1 MEYPSN
7 YMDMFEFSQSYGR
20 INEAPAKIIFS
31 NLLHA
36 VRLLIDQKIF
46 HRDLKDENILLNP
59 STLEVKIIDFGCA
72 THYSDEIHTRLS
84 GTPEFMPPEAIER
97 GEYTAEGA
105 TIWSLG
111 VILFTLING
120 RLPYEDIHNFNN
132 RTEVI
137 FENLIILPISFK
149 KFVLLDQNSSFLQH
163 FKTLLQFSTDIS
175 PETKS
180 FVESMMTIDPSSRIR
195 FSDLLNSDWLKF
207 ES

>member
-7 YMDMFEFSQSYGR
+7 YIDMFEFSQSYGR

-59 STLEVKIIDFGCA
+59 STLDIKIIDFGCA
-72 THYSDEIHTRLS
+72 THYTDTIHTRLS
-84 GTPEFMPPEAIER
+84 GTPEFMPPEAIEK

-105 TIWSLG
+105 TVWSLG

-132 RTEVI
+132 RTEVSFFQDFHPKI
-137 FENLIILPISFK
+137 FTSNFPHNFEPRFLPQKIRNLTNHFSFQRV
-149 KFVLLDQNSSFLQH
+149 FPRIQNRSWNQ
-163 FKTLLQFSTDIS
+163 
-175 PETKS
+175 
-180 FVESMMTIDPSSRIR
+180 
-195 FSDLLNSDWLKF
+195 
-207 ES
+207 

>member
-1 MEYPSN
+1 
-7 YMDMFEFSQSYGR
+7 MFEFSQSYGR

-36 VRLLIDQKIF
+36 VRLLIDQQIF

-72 THYSDEIHTRLS
+72 TQYSEAIHTRLS

-137 FENLIILPISFK
+137 LKTIQQPYPFSPKGLAIIFA
-149 KFVLLDQNSSFLQH
+149 
-163 FKTLLQFSTDIS
+163 
-175 PETKS
+175 
-180 FVESMMTIDPSSRIR
+180 R
-195 FSDLLNSDWLKF
+195 F
-207 ES
+207 

>member
-31 NLLHA
+31 NLLRA

-72 THYSDEIHTRLS
+72 TQYSDEIHTRLS

-137 FENLIILPISFK
+137 FDNLITLPISLSKSSLFNSTK
-149 KFVLLDQNSSFLQH
+149 IHRFCNILKLYFSFQRTSLQRQNLLWNQ
-163 FKTLLQFSTDIS
+163 
-175 PETKS
+175 
-180 FVESMMTIDPSSRIR
+180 
-195 FSDLLNSDWLKF
+195 
-207 ES
+207 

>member
-1 MEYPSN
+1 
-7 YMDMFEFSQSYGR
+7 MFEFSQSYGR

-59 STLEVKIIDFGCA
+59 STLDIKIIDFGCA
-72 THYSDEIHTRLS
+72 TYYTDTIHTRLS
-84 GTPEFMPPEAIER
+84 GTPEFMPPEAIEK

-105 TIWSLG
+105 TVWSLG

-132 RTEVI
+132 RTEV
-137 FENLIILPISFK
+137 
-149 KFVLLDQNSSFLQH
+149 SFLPQ
-163 FKTLLQFSTDIS
+163 FLTQKFYPFFDQFSTRFYQPKNFPKLTYFSVFNEYFIGDKIFCGINDDNQS
-175 PETKS
+175 I
-180 FVESMMTIDPSSRIR
+180 ESNQ
-195 FSDLLNSDWLKF
+195 FFGFAKL
-207 ES
+207 

>member
-20 INEAPAKIIFS
+20 ISEAPARIIFS

-72 THYSDEIHTRLS
+72 THYNDTVLTRLS
-84 GTPEFMPPEAIER
+84 GTPEFMPPEALSR

-105 TIWSLG
+105 TVWSLG

-120 RLPYEDIHNFNN
+120 RLPYEDIHDFNK
-132 RTEVI
+132 RTEVSFHYTNSPHLRVLYI
-137 FENLIILPISFK
+137 VDKVFE
-149 KFVLLDQNSSFLQH
+149 
-163 FKTLLQFSTDIS
+163 
-175 PETKS
+175 
-180 FVESMMTIDPSSRIR
+180 
-195 FSDLLNSDWLKF
+195 
-207 ES
+207 

>member
-7 YMDMFEFSQSYGR
+7 YIDMFEFSQSYGR
-20 INEAPAKIIFS
+20 INESPAKIIFS

-36 VRLLIDQKIF
+36 VRLLIEQNIF

-59 STLEVKIIDFGCA
+59 STLDIKLIDFGCA
-72 THYSDEIHTRLS
+72 THYSDSIHTRLS
-84 GTPEFMPPEAIER
+84 GTPEFMPPEAIEK

-105 TIWSLG
+105 TVWSLG

-132 RTEVI
+132 RTEV
-137 FENLIILPISFK
+137 SFLEFPSQEFK
-149 KFVLLDQNSSFLQH
+149 PKRFFRNSST
-163 FKTLLQFSTDIS
+163 KTLFQFSTDIS
-175 PETKS
+175 SETKS
-180 FVESMMTIDPSSRIR
+180 FVESMMTINPSSRIS
-195 FSDLLNSDWLKF
+195 FTDLLNSDWLKF